1 MRSPSQLRQFFDSSA
16 LMTNLNE
23 SILDKSLTMQKQAS
37 IKSNMSPETNT
48 VNIGVMSDTFGNAS
62 DQAAAQEAQEGLTD
76 RDGPSAHQA
85 QFFAEFDYAHP
96 PLGEIQILRVLEN
109 HIKRK
114 KRAQL
119 DKARKFRE
127 QLLQI
132 QETSSR
138 RTFREDNP
146 AAQPSN

>member
-23 SILDKSLTMQKQAS
+23 SILDKSLTMHKQAS
-37 IKSNMSPETNT
+37 IRSNMSPETNII
-48 VNIGVMSDTFGNAS
+48 NMGGMADTFGNAS
-62 DQAAAQEAQEGLTD
+62 DQAAAQEGLTD
-76 RDGPSAHQA
+76 RDGPSVQQA

-132 QETSSR
+132 
-138 RTFREDNP
+138 
-146 AAQPSN
+146 

>member
-1 MRSPSQLRQFFDSSA
+1 
-16 LMTNLNE
+16 MTNLNE
-23 SILDKSLTMQKQAS
+23 SILDKSIAMQKQES
-37 IKSNMSPETNT
+37 MRSNMSPTDNNT
-48 VNIGVMSDTFGNAS
+48 ANPAITDNFGSVSEQFFKAG
-62 DQAAAQEAQEGLTD
+62 QTAAAGTND
-76 RDGPSAHQA
+76 PDGPSKEQA
-85 QFFAEFDYAHP
+85 EFFAEFDYAHP

-119 DKARKFRE
+119 DKARKFKE

-138 RTFREDNP
+138 R
-146 AAQPSN
+146 